1 MLNSGIVIVYCLRVN
16 MSVAAQDMR
25 DELNWSESEKGLAL
39 VSRCLYCVSTYVLYS
54 LYYSPHFIGDTHLA
68 KSQLRE

>member
-1 MLNSGIVIVYCLRVN
+1 MLKLPIRWEMALMLNSGICVVYCLRVN

-39 VSRCLYCVSTYVLYS
+39 VSIKYATYQLIRTLILVL
-54 LYYSPHFIGDTHLA
+54 
-68 KSQLRE
+68 